1 MRSCCGGG
9 LPGGLG
15 AAVGLLVSR
24 LLLTL
29 IRLKHCAVA
38 IAGLELLLERLL
50 ELLSP
55 LRVSFWPVDTPARR
69 LDSRHAAADA
79 SATLRRASDA
89 LLRRAS
95 AARRRASLKRP
106 SFDLSPAAA
115 DDDALDADDALNVL
129 LSSDEVLLLLL
140 LRLPSLP
147 LLPPSLL
154 REHVALHVSWH
165 CDKTLAL
172 SHLPL
177 RCFFWQNQPS
187 LASVHGA
194 GLAVAVAWT
203 VASSSATHQRTVG
216 AERGQRCMFQ
226 SRFSAEKTKLS
237 TNLTCR

>member
-38 IAGLELLLERLL
+38 IAGLELLLERLI
-50 ELLSP
+50 
-55 LRVSFWPVDTPARR
+55 
-69 LDSRHAAADA
+69 HAAADA

-237 TNLTCR
+237 ANLTCR

>member
-1 MRSCCGGG
+1 MRPCCGCG

-15 AAVGLLVSR
+15 AAAGLLVSR

-38 IAGLELLLERLL
+38 IAGLEL
-50 ELLSP
+50 LLSP

-140 LRLPSLP
+140 LRLLPSLP

-177 RCFFWQNQPS
+177 CCFFWHHQPT

-194 GLAVAVAWT
+194 GLAVT
-203 VASSSATHQRTVG
+203 VA
-216 AERGQRCMFQ
+216 
-226 SRFSAEKTKLS
+226 
-237 TNLTCR
+237 